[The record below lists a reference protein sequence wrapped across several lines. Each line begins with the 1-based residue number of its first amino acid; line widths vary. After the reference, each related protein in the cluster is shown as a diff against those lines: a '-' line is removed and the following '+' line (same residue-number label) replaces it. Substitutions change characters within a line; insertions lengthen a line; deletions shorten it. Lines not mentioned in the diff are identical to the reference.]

1 MWKLIEFCPRWPWF
15 FFRCQCLGFETRS
28 FFFEMMS
35 NGHAFTKK
43 NLKMHSYL
51 QGTWNTCQK
60 ICTWWLTKKKS
71 TWMQKEVMHN
81 LIYTLHKTLNLW
93 HSIGHQSQT
102 LPEFNSETSRLFS
115 TSSGLK
121 TGFVHCW
128 IATFEKKIEGLVFK
142 RPQEETWHGFN

>member
-1 MWKLIEFCPRWPWF
+1 MKINRILSSVTLVFLQMPMFGIWDQVLLFWDDVKWACIHQKKPK
-15 FFRCQCLGFETRS
+15 
-28 FFFEMMS
+28 
-35 NGHAFTKK
+35 NAF
-43 NLKMHSYL
+43 YL

-102 LPEFNSETSRLFS
+102 LPEFKSETSRLFS

>member
-1 MWKLIEFCPRWPWF
+1 MTLRIIENMPLIQLVVMWKLIEFCPRWPWF

-43 NLKMHSYL
+43 NLKMHSTRNLKYMSK
-51 QGTWNTCQK
+51 NP
-60 ICTWWLTKKKS
+60 
-71 TWMQKEVMHN
+71 WMQKEVMHN

-102 LPEFNSETSRLFS
+102 LPEFKSETSRLFS

-128 IATFEKKIEGLVFK
+128 IATFEKKIWRL
-142 RPQEETWHGFN
+142 GF